1 MLFSLFGVVCRKGGG
16 LVGGSRNVGERR
28 VAVRIYW
35 VEERGRNFVC
45 YRRKKNKI
53 FG

>member
-1 MLFSLFGVVCRKGGG
+1 MLFSL
-16 LVGGSRNVGERR
+16 LVWYVETSRNVGERRGR